1 MSPRTAIAALCS
13 LLLVGSCSGSTEVTD
28 ECEEQPV
35 ETETGLRYED
45 LECGGGEEAVGGTS
59 VTITYV
65 AELEDGVRFASS
77 EDQGGE
83 FVFPLGRGQVI
94 SGLDEGVRGM
104 KVGGSRRLTIPPEIA
119 YGDAGFPPDVGAGET
134 VVYEVELLEVADN
147 S

>member
-1 MSPRTAIAALCS
+1 MSPRIALLALCS
-13 LLLVGSCSGSTEVTD
+13 FLLLVSCSASTEVAD
-28 ECEEQPV
+28 ECEGQPV
-35 ETETGLRYED
+35 ETDTGLRYEE

-65 AELEDGVRFASS
+65 AELENGSRFASS

-83 FVFPLGRGQVI
+83 FVFALGRGQVI

-119 YGDAGFPPDVGAGET
+119 YGEAGFPPDVGPQET

>member
-1 MSPRTAIAALCS
+1 MSPRIALAALCS
-13 LLLVGSCSGSTEVTD
+13 LLLVASCSGSTEVAE

-35 ETETGLRYED
+35 ETETGLRYEE
-45 LECGGGEEAVGGTS
+45 LECGGGEEAAGGMS

-65 AELEDGVRFASS
+65 ASLEDGAAFASS

-119 YGDAGFPPDVGAGET
+119 YGDAGLPPDVGPGET
-134 VVYEVELLEVADN
+134 VIYEVELLEVADN
-147 S
+147 G

>member
-1 MSPRTAIAALCS
+1 MSPRIALAALCS
-13 LLLVGSCSGSTEVTD
+13 LLLVGSCSGSTEVA
-28 ECEEQPV
+28 EGCEERPV
-35 ETETGLRYED
+35 ESETGLRYED
-45 LECGGGEEAVGGTS
+45 LECGRGEEAEGGTS

-65 AELEDGVRFASS
+65 AELEDGTLFASS

-104 KVGGSRRLTIPPEIA
+104 KVGGSRRLTIPPDIA
-119 YGDAGFPPDVGAGET
+119 YGEAGFPPDVGPGET

>member
-1 MSPRTAIAALCS
+1 MPHRIALVALFS
-13 LLLVGSCSGSTEVTD
+13 LLLVVSCSGSTEVA
-28 ECEEQPV
+28 EGCQEQTV

-45 LECGGGEEAVGGTS
+45 LECGEGEEAVGGTS

-94 SGLDEGVRGM
+94 SGLDEGLRGM
-104 KVGGSRRLTIPPEIA
+104 KVGGSRRLTIPPDIA
-119 YGDAGFPPDVGAGET
+119 YGDAGFPPSVGPGET
-134 VVYEVELLEVADN
+134 VVYEVELLSVADN

>member
-1 MSPRTAIAALCS
+1 MTIA
-13 LLLVGSCSGSTEVTD
+13 
-28 ECEEQPV
+28 
-35 ETETGLRYED
+35 
-45 LECGGGEEAVGGTS
+45 
-59 VTITYV
+59 YV

-77 EDQGGE
+77 EDHGGE

-104 KVGGSRRLTIPPEIA
+104 KVGGSRRLTIPPDIA
-119 YGDAGFPPDVGAGET
+119 YGEAGFPPDVGPGET

>member
-1 MSPRTAIAALCS
+1 MSPRVALTALCS
-13 LLLVGSCSGSTEVTD
+13 ILLVASCSGSTEVAE
-28 ECEEQPV
+28 ECEKQPV
-35 ETETGLRYED
+35 ETETGLLYEE
-45 LECGGGEEAVGGTS
+45 LECGDGEEAVGGTS

-65 AELEDGVRFASS
+65 AALEDGSRFASS

-104 KVGGSRRLTIPPEIA
+104 KVGGSRRLTIPPDIA
-119 YGDAGFPPDVGAGET
+119 YGDAGFPPDVGPGET
-134 VVYEVELLEVADN
+134 VVYEVRLLEVADN

>member
-1 MSPRTAIAALCS
+1 MSLRFSVAMLCC
-13 LLLVGSCSGSTEVTD
+13 LLLLACCSGSTDVAEG
-28 ECEEQPV
+28 CEERPV
-35 ETETGLRYED
+35 ESDTGLRYED
-45 LECGGGEEAVGGTS
+45 LECGRGKEAEGGTS

-65 AELEDGVRFASS
+65 AELEDGTRFASS

-104 KVGGSRRLTIPPEIA
+104 KVGGARRLTIPPEIA
-119 YGDAGFPPDVGAGET
+119 YGDAGFPPDVGPGET

>member
-1 MSPRTAIAALCS
+1 MSLRFSVAMLCCL
-13 LLLVGSCSGSTEVTD
+13 LLLVCCSGSTDVAEG
-28 ECEEQPV
+28 CEERPV
-35 ETETGLRYED
+35 ESDTGLRYED
-45 LECGGGEEAVGGTS
+45 LECGRGKEADGGTS

-65 AELEDGVRFASS
+65 AELEDGTRFASS

-104 KVGGSRRLTIPPEIA
+104 KVGGARRLTIPPEIA
-119 YGDAGFPPDVGAGET
+119 YGDAGFPPDVGPGET

>member
-1 MSPRTAIAALCS
+1 MSLRFALAVLCC
-13 LLLVGSCSGSTEVTD
+13 LLLLASCSGSAEVA
-28 ECEEQPV
+28 EGCEERPV
-35 ETETGLRYED
+35 ESDTGLRYED
-45 LECGGGEEAVGGTS
+45 LECGRGEEAEGGTS

-65 AELEDGVRFASS
+65 AELEDGTRFASS

-104 KVGGSRRLTIPPEIA
+104 KVGGARRLTIPPDIA
-119 YGDAGFPPDVGAGET
+119 YGDAGFPPDVDPGET
-134 VVYEVELLEVADN
+134 VVYEVELLGVEDN

>member
-1 MSPRTAIAALCS
+1 MVLAALCS
-13 LLLVGSCSGSTEVTD
+13 LLLLASCSGSTEVAD

-35 ETETGLRYED
+35 ETETGLRYEE

-59 VTITYV
+59 VTITYI
-65 AELEDGVRFASS
+65 AELEDGAPFASS

-104 KVGGSRRLTIPPEIA
+104 KVGGSRRLTIPPDIA
-119 YGDAGFPPDVGAGET
+119 YGDAGLPPDVGPGET
-134 VVYEVELLEVADN
+134 VIYEVELLEVADN

>member
-1 MSPRTAIAALCS
+1 MALCS
-13 LLLVGSCSGSTEVTD
+13 ILLLVSCSASTEVAA
-28 ECEEQPV
+28 ECEQQPV
-35 ETETGLRYED
+35 QTETGLRYEE
-45 LECGGGEEAVGGTS
+45 LECGDGEEAVGGTS

-65 AELEDGVRFASS
+65 AELTDGSRFASS

-119 YGDAGFPPDVGAGET
+119 YGEEGFPPDVGPQET
-134 VVYEVELLEVADN
+134 VVYEVELLNVEDN
-147 S
+147 D

>member
-1 MSPRTAIAALCS
+1 MTLVALCS
-13 LLLVGSCSGSTEVTD
+13 LLPLASCSGSPEVAD

-35 ETETGLRYED
+35 ETESGLRYEE

-65 AELEDGVRFASS
+65 AELEGGVRFASS

-104 KVGGSRRLTIPPEIA
+104 KVGGSRRLTIPSDIA
-119 YGDAGFPPDVGAGET
+119 YGDAGFPPDVGPGET
-134 VVYEVELLEVADN
+134 VVYEVQLLDVADN